1 MFGSMFSVRNLGRF
15 VALKVRVDFSTG
27 WRAGGVDPRDPN
39 LVCLGWQN
47 LEDGWEIRL
56 IVNEDKIDEYIEKYS
71 GKDGVE
77 IIEGVENIDKA
88 IDEIIPQEKQVIYDA
103 YMPELLTASVIAK
116 HLDPNDPFN
125 VNEIPNPDPADV
137 SIEESRRKVLEY
149 LMNQG
154 VKGIRPVRKIRKLSE
169 ILQK

>member
-1 MFGSMFSVRNLGRF
+1 MFGSRFSIRNLRRF

-27 WRAGGVDPRDPN
+27 WRAGGVNPRDPN

-56 IVNEDKIDEYIEKYS
+56 IVNESKIDEYVRKYS
-71 GKDGVE
+71 NVDGVE

-88 IDEIIPQEKQVIYDA
+88 IDEIIPKDKQIIYDI
-103 YMPELLTASVIAK
+103 YIPELFAASVIGK
-116 HLDPNDPFN
+116 HLDPKDSFN
-125 VNEIPNPDPADV
+125 VNKVPNPDPEDA
-137 SIEESRRKVLEY
+137 SLEESRRKVLKY
-149 LMNQG
+149 LMEQG
-154 VKGIRPVRKIRKLSE
+154 VKGIRPVRRARKLSE